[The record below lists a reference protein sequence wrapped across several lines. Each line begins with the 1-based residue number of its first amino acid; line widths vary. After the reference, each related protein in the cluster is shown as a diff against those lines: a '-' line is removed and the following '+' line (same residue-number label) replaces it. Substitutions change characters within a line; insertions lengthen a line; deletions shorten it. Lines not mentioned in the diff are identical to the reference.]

1 MPPRNVWAFYDITRH
16 LSIVEITQNAQ
27 TFQGGM
33 KLILN
38 ICYMYI
44 TFMKENLLYTFKLG

>member
-33 KLILN
+33 KLILK
-38 ICYMYI
+38 IYYMYI
-44 TFMKENLLYTFKLG
+44 TFMKKNLLHTFKLG